1 MTTKESIEVNVIN
14 LIKETACVSE
24 VDVNKS
30 FNENA
35 IDSLDII
42 EIMMVVENEY
52 NLELDDD
59 EIAQYETVQQFLD
72 KVVESVA
79 QVA

>member
-1 MTTKESIEVNVIN
+1 MTTKESIEINVIN

-30 FNENA
+30 FNDNG

-42 EIMMVVENEY
+42 EILMVVENEY